1 MNALPPGALAL
12 IDELVHVLDREV
24 ALLDLR
30 CIQLAGLS
38 RASIERDDE
47 TMETLLREIETT
59 QLSQES
65 TDREIDAVR
74 QRLANL
80 LDWPVD
86 RTRLGS
92 LVGALEGPRQQAVSR
107 RREQIM
113 TLMSRL
119 KHQHMATALVVAE
132 SARINRM
139 LLASLCPQSSE
150 VTTYGVAGERS
161 WRPAS
166 PLVDVES

>member
-1 MNALPPGALAL
+1 MNALSPGALAL
-12 IDELVHVLDREV
+12 IDELVNVLDREV

-30 CIQLAGLS
+30 CVQLAGLA
-38 RASIERDDE
+38 RCSIERDDE

-65 TDREIDAVR
+65 TDRELNAIR
-74 QRLANL
+74 RRLAHL
-80 LDWPVD
+80 LGWPAA
-86 RTRLGS
+86 RTRLGA
-92 LVGALEGPRQQAVSR
+92 LAGVLEGPRRDAVAR
-107 RREQIM
+107 RRERIM

-139 LLASLCPQSSE
+139 LLASLCPRSSE
-150 VTTYGVAGERS
+150 VTTYGTAGERS
-161 WRPAS
+161 WRPES

>member
-12 IDELVHVLDREV
+12 IDELCNVLDREIV
-24 ALLDLR
+24 LLDLR

-47 TMETLLREIETT
+47 GMETLLREIETT
-59 QLSQES
+59 HLSQES
-65 TDREIDAVR
+65 TDREVDAIR
-74 QRLANL
+74 RRLGRL
-80 LDWPVD
+80 LDWPMD
-86 RTRLGS
+86 RTRLGA
-92 LVGALEGPRQQAVSR
+92 LVGALEGDRRRAVAR

-139 LLASLCPQSSE
+139 LLASLCPRSSE
-150 VTTYGVAGERS
+150 VTTYGAGGERS